1 MSKLSIIIPYR
12 NRASHLA
19 KFLKHYRPK
28 FPDAEF
34 LVIEQSIHKQFNRGL
49 IKNIGTLQSQADY
62 FIFHDVDMLVQGPA
76 DYSYPENPTLL
87 ATHASQFGWKMPH
100 DKYFGG
106 VVAFNRADYE
116 KVNGYSNQFWGWGG
130 EDDSLY
136 YSVIANGLQ
145 IDIRQHRYL
154 SLPHPKDHPT
164 GFDPAKMA
172 LAKMPRK
179 AKDGLNNC
187 KYKVIGERTIPQ
199 GRIITVDI

>member
-1 MSKLSIIIPYR
+1 MSKLSIVIPYR
-12 NRASHLA
+12 NRAVHLA

-34 LVIEQSIHKQFNRGL
+34 MVIEQSIHKPFNRGL
-49 IKNIGTLQSQADY
+49 IKNIGALLSQADY

-76 DYSYPENPTLL
+76 DYSYTEHPTHF

-106 VVAFNRADYE
+106 VVGFNRADFE
-116 KVNGYSNQFWGWGG
+116 KINGYSNQFWAWGG

-136 YSVIANGLQ
+136 YSVLASELKIAT
-145 IDIRQHRYL
+145 REHRYL

-172 LAKMPRK
+172 LAKKPRK
-179 AKDGLNNC
+179 AKDGLSNC